1 MQDDTVDRKKSH
13 GVLDVVRNSLGGA
26 SLLDS
31 RGPMKMTGA
40 TGRVKGKSPPG
51 KVSTTSARA

>member
-1 MQDDTVDRKKSH
+1 MDRKSH

-31 RGPMKMTGA
+31 RGRMKMTGA
-40 TGRVKGKSPPG
+40 AGRVKGKIYHG
-51 KVSTTSARA
+51 GGGGASTTFARG

>member
-1 MQDDTVDRKKSH
+1 MDRKSH

-31 RGPMKMTGA
+31 RGRMKMTGA
-40 TGRVKGKSPPG
+40 AGRVKGKIYHGGRQPHLPG
-51 KVSTTSARA
+51 VESVF